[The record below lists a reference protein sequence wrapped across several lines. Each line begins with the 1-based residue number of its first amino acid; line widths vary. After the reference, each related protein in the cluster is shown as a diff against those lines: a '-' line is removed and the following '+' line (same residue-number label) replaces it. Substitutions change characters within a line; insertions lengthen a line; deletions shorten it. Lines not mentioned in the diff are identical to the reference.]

1 MVRFR
6 GAFAQKFCSKRLGTE
21 HLMLIRFRI
30 TNFRSLRDE
39 QELSLVAAFP
49 DGRPDL
55 VHVDGLGID
64 LLRVAGIYGANAA
77 GKSNVLDALKFMR
90 QAVRGSHRQ
99 WRPEQAIPR
108 DTFLLDPAMKREPTR
123 CEAEFIVNGVLYQ
136 YGFQVDDDRVLE
148 EWLYAYPKSRRQVWL
163 ARNAAA
169 PEPFLFGR
177 ELKGSNRT
185 IEALTRK
192 NSLFLSV
199 AAENNHQALL
209 PIYSWFVRNLKFAS
223 ARERV
228 EQIPLHALEQE
239 ADRER
244 FIEMLKLANLGITD
258 FEIRD
263 AEIAGS
269 WTIASPREPDDQTTW
284 IQGWDARELYLKHA
298 GRNGSIA
305 LPVERESRGTKAWL
319 AVLEPILEALRQPGI
334 LCIDEL
340 DASLHPHLAAE
351 VIRIFQDPDRN
362 PGGAQLIFNTHDTNL
377 LGNLLGEQPILHR
390 DQVWFVEKD
399 SEGASHLYP
408 LTDFKPRKAENLER
422 GYLQGRYGAIPF
434 ISAQLQPENAEENPE

>member
-1 MVRFR
+1 
-6 GAFAQKFCSKRLGTE
+6 
-21 HLMLIRFRI
+21 MLIRFRVS
-30 TNFRSLRDE
+30 NFRSLKDE
-39 QELSLVAAFP
+39 QELSLVAALP
-49 DGRPDL
+49 DGRTDL
-55 VHVDGLGID
+55 VRMEGAGLN

-77 GKSNVLDALKFMR
+77 GKSNVLEALEFMS

-99 WRPEQAIPR
+99 WGPEQPIPR
-108 DTFLLDPAMKREPTR
+108 EPFLLDPKMREEPSLF
-123 CEAEFIVNGVLYQ
+123 EADFLIDGVRYQ
-136 YGFQVDDDRVLE
+136 YGFRLDDERVLE
-148 EWLYAYPKSRRQVWL
+148 EWLHTYPKNRRQVWL
-163 ARNAAA
+163 SRNADAL
-169 PEPFLFGR
+169 EPFAFGR

-209 PIYSWFVRNLKFAS
+209 PVYSWFVKGINFSS
-223 ARERV
+223 ARNRADR
-228 EQIPLHALEQE
+228 IPLRALEQDE
-239 ADRER
+239 KGILN
-244 FIEMLKLANLGITD
+244 FLKLADLGIVD
-258 FEIRD
+258 FEIQSQIVPVARIK
-263 AEIAGS
+263 EGEVPLQP
-269 WTIASPREPDDQTTW
+269 ASVLRID
-284 IQGWDARELYLKHA
+284 LYLKHQA
-298 GRNGSIA
+298 KHGEIS
-305 LPVERESRGTKAWL
+305 LPIERESQGTRAWL
-319 AVLEPILEALRQPGI
+319 SLLEPFLDTLSNRGV

-377 LGNLLGEQPILHR
+377 LGNLLSERPILHR

-434 ISAQLQPENAEENPE
+434 ISAQLQLENAEESPE